1 MKLYEYPTVNKD
13 LRDLSLREQVEA
25 RLRQIDVSRYYSDKS
40 ISGMSDYALL
50 TAFEV
55 MVMGIGRETAEES
68 FNEGFDAG
76 IAYGMEK
83 VTKSQNETF
92 TMKEGELIASSR
104 DFK

>member
-1 MKLYEYPTVNKD
+1 
-13 LRDLSLREQVEA
+13 
-25 RLRQIDVSRYYSDKS
+25 
-40 ISGMSDYALL
+40 
-50 TAFEV
+50 